1 MFYKLE
7 NDEFEKIKE
16 VEKITYSDYEV
27 VGNFI
32 PVESLLYALIDML
45 GEYHN
50 KEEELEDLKQNIED
64 NYKPRY
70 DNKYQEYGLSERDFL

>member
-1 MFYKLE
+1 MFYKLD
-7 NDEFEKIKE
+7 NDEYEKIRE
-16 VEKITYSDYEV
+16 IERITYSDYEI

-32 PVESLLYALIDML
+32 PVDSLINALIDML

-50 KEEELEDLKQNIED
+50 KEEELEDLKQDIED